1 MAEAFKNAYKDVTTS
16 YSAIYTCP
24 ASTEAVVKSL
34 LTIEV
39 PANSRIDLCADSL
52 IFLEADDDIQLLA
65 SATGDL
71 EAFISVLQIT

>member
-34 LTIEV
+34 LITNV
-39 PANSRIDLCADSL
+39 DGSN
-52 IFLEADDDIQLLA
+52 
-65 SATGDL
+65 SATQL
-71 EAFISVLQIT
+71 KHLLQVQLKYLQIHELIYVQTV